1 MCEDVHLFSTL
12 INMWGFSLWLSLAYE
27 KKKTTYSVN
36 LEVYW
41 FLYVLIRNCSSVIPS
56 YRQGEKVETLHV
68 YKKHNSKLILFKLL
82 LI

>member
-1 MCEDVHLFSTL
+1 MR
-12 INMWGFSLWLSLAYE
+12 
-27 KKKTTYSVN
+27 KKKQLTYSVN

-41 FLYVLIRNCSSVIPS
+41 FLYVLIRKYSSVIPS